1 MTKRSCTCC
10 SVFISSSPCCHM
22 CNDAASS
29 MDLTTVTTP
38 STGAAAA
45 VPASSNTFVVDN
57 FPCFESVFEATCTA
71 GRVSTGA

>member
-1 MTKRSCTCC
+1 
-10 SVFISSSPCCHM
+10 M

-45 VPASSNTFVVDN
+45 VPASLNTFVVEN
-57 FPCFESVFEATCTA
+57 FPCFESVFEAT
-71 GRVSTGA
+71 